1 VTVLR
6 ALSPRRL
13 AAAGFI
19 LLVAVVLVML
29 FKQSDRFLEV
39 PDEAH
44 ALSGIISIPGEKPQT
59 DPGGIYYVD
68 VLVQRASL
76 LQATFSFARP
86 EGADLI
92 PEEAFVPT
100 GLTYEQQIKLEAETM
115 KVSQEKA
122 SVVALRAL
130 GYKVRARDAGVRVVD
145 VERDS
150 HAYGVLHAQDVVVAA
165 DGRTVRNRTD
175 LFRVMTRH
183 RVGDVVRVTVLRGKH
198 RRTFRIRTIA
208 DDNDPKRPIIGFI
221 PFETIKARLPLRVRF
236 TLNRDVGGP
245 SAGLAFALEVMEARG
260 QDVDHG
266 LKIAATGEIEL
277 DGSVKG
283 IGGVKQK
290 TIGARQAHVDAFLV
304 PVDGDNAKEAKR
316 YAHGLRIIPV
326 KTFQQA
332 LQALATLG
340 RKA

>member
-1 VTVLR
+1 MVPR

-13 AAAGFI
+13 ATAGLI
-19 LLVAVVLVML
+19 LLVAIVVFML
-29 FKQSDRFLEV
+29 FKKSDKFLEV

-44 ALSGIISIPGEKPQT
+44 ALSGIVSVPGANPRR

-76 LQATFSFARP
+76 LQAAVPFTRP
-86 EGADLI
+86 EGSDLI
-92 PEEAFVPT
+92 PSSAFVPT
-100 GLTYEQQIKLEAETM
+100 GLTYQQQLKLEAETM

-145 VERDS
+145 VESSSNAR
-150 HAYGVLHAQDVVVAA
+150 GVLRAQDVVVAA
-165 DGRTVRNRTD
+165 GGHPVRNQAD
-175 LFRVMTRH
+175 LFGVLSRRKP
-183 RVGDVVRVTVLRGKH
+183 GDVVRLGIRRGKQ
-198 RRTFRIRTIA
+198 RLTYRIRTIA
-208 DDNDPKRPIIGFI
+208 DDRDRRRAIVGFI
-221 PFETIKARLPLRVRF
+221 PFEMVDAKLPFRIRFNLR
-236 TLNRDVGGP
+236 NVGGP
-245 SAGLAFALEVMEARG
+245 SAGLAFALEVLEQRG
-260 QDVDHG
+260 RDVDHG

-277 DGSVKG
+277 DGSVG
-283 IGGVKQK
+283 SIGGVKQK

-304 PVDGDNAKEAKR
+304 PVAGDNAKEAKR
-316 YAHGLRIIPV
+316 YANGLRIIPV